1 MKLPTTSTIEKILI
15 AVVIALV
22 LILKDLLIQIVGGQ
36 FGEYLQKNLGIS
48 TRALFYILG
57 FVLLLSVIL
66 AVRKTL
72 TNKAEREEPRRLTE
86 NIEPNLERF
95 VDSLKER
102 YQSRYEQK
110 LDERFEITLE
120 VSTDWSSCTPQVS
133 TEKFTYEVSTDWSSP
148 TPQVIK
154 EKFTHKANVG
164 EAVEVINQAFTE
176 KGGLLIVGNPGAGKT
191 VLLLKLAVS
200 LLDRIDLAKKDA
212 FPVIFNLASWST
224 KYESFEEWLKVSLES
239 GYGLSK
245 GFAATLLHQE
255 RIIFLLDGLD
265 ELARN
270 DDEILAAET
279 RGECLQSLNQYLSR
293 GKQVVICCRRE
304 EFVQIQKLVGHVA
317 PVAVNVALCDL
328 TKDQI
333 ENALS
338 AAEHRKNSQGRKP
351 DAHSARHILDFL
363 QRERSKVLL
372 DTLRTPF
379 YFTTALEVFDK
390 PILDDNQIPNNT
402 DDLKKYLLDKF
413 VDTKLRP
420 DRTPNPGNFKPEKT
434 TKWLKALG
442 RELEF
447 THAIDFELPS
457 LQPDSLS
464 RPWVYELLH
473 GLVSVLGILLCFG
486 WIYGLTFGLYVFFK
500 LLDASYLG
508 SGNYD
513 HIQTE
518 DIQQVNVANLFSRRK
533 LKRGLIYGL
542 VSGSL
547 ACLIFNLRDVSV
559 GSLVAGSVLGLFIG
573 AQEIVREVSYF
584 VNVKTPY
591 QRLKAGF
598 MKKGVILAL
607 VGLLMNALSLYVAR
621 NENELV
627 LDNIRL
633 LFFSFFGGAII
644 GFSMTPLFRHFVLR
658 LCLYLEGA
666 APLKYATFLNYA
678 AVARVLETDGGQWRF
693 RHQNLQAYFADMKR
707 DRFRRI
713 IEF

>member
-1 MKLPTTSTIEKILI
+1 MKLPATSTIEKILI

-22 LILKDLLIQIVGGQ
+22 LILKDLLIQVVGRQ
-36 FGEYLQKNLGIS
+36 FVEYLQKNLGLS
-48 TRALFYILG
+48 TRALLYILG
-57 FVLLLSVIL
+57 LVLLLSVIL
-66 AVRKTL
+66 AVLKAL
-72 TNKAEREEPRRLTE
+72 TNKGEREEPRRLTE
-86 NIEPNLERF
+86 NIEPKVERF

-110 LDERFEITLE
+110 LDKRFEITLE
-120 VSTDWSSCTPQVS
+120 VSKDWGSRTPQVS
-133 TEKFTYEVSTDWSSP
+133 KERFTYEVSRDWSS
-148 TPQVIK
+148 TAPQVIK
-154 EKFTHKANVG
+154 EEFTHEANVG

-176 KGGLLIVGNPGAGKT
+176 EGGLLIVGNPGAGKT
-191 VLLLKLAVS
+191 VLLLKLALS
-200 LLDRIDLAKKDA
+200 LLDRIDLAKEDG
-212 FPVIFNLASWST
+212 FPVIFDLASWST
-224 KYESFEEWLKVSLES
+224 KYERFEEWLKVSLES

-245 GFAATLLHQE
+245 DFAAMLLHHE

-270 DDEILAAET
+270 DDEKLATER

-293 GKQVVICCRRE
+293 GKQVVICCRRD
-304 EFVQIQKLVGHVA
+304 EFVQIQKLVGYVA

-351 DAHSARHILDFL
+351 DAHSARHILDSL
-363 QRERSKVLL
+363 QRERGKVLL

-390 PILDDNQIPNNT
+390 PILDDHQIPNNT

-420 DRTPNPGNFKPEKT
+420 DRTSNPGFKPEKT
-434 TKWLKALG
+434 TKWLKALA

-447 THAIDFELPS
+447 TQSIDFELSS
-457 LQPDSLS
+457 LQPNGLS
-464 RPWVYELLH
+464 SPWKYELLH
-473 GLVSVLGILLCFG
+473 GFVSFVGIVLCFG
-486 WIYGLTFGLYVFFK
+486 RLYGLVFGIYVVFK
-500 LLDASYLG
+500 LVDASYLG

-518 DIQQVNVANLFSRRK
+518 DIQQVNFANLFSSGK

-584 VNVKTPY
+584 VNVETPY

-598 MKKGVILAL
+598 IKKGLILAL
-607 VGLLMNALSLYVAR
+607 VGLLMNALSLYVTR

-627 LDNIRL
+627 WDNILL

-658 LCLYLEGA
+658 LCLYWEGA

-678 AVARVLETDGGQWRF
+678 AAARILETDGGQWRF
-693 RHQNLQAYFADMKR
+693 RHQNLQTYFADMKR
-707 DRFRRI
+707 DRFIRT
-713 IEF
+713 IE